1 MATDIKEKQSK
12 LILISNLRS
21 ANLSLN
27 QPLSA
32 IMENDGAEVICDCP
46 DIDLYGVGETEQE
59 AITDFSE
66 NLEDLFYLLKE
77 SGEKKLGPQMIYIWR
92 FLEKIISETN
102 AIKGKTS

>member
-1 MATDIKEKQSK
+1 METDIKEKQSK
-12 LILISNLRS
+12 QVLLNNIRC
-21 ANLSLN
+21 ANLSLK

-32 IMENDGAEVICDCP
+32 IIENDGAEVICDCP

-77 SGEKKLGPQMIYIWR
+77 SGEEKLGPQMIYIWR
-92 FLEKIISETN
+92 FLEKIIEETN
-102 AIKGKTS
+102 AVKG

>member
-1 MATDIKEKQSK
+1 METDVKEKQSK

-21 ANLSLN
+21 SKLSLS

-32 IMENDGAEVICDCP
+32 NIECDGAEVVCDCP

-59 AITDFSE
+59 AIADFSE
-66 NLEDLFYLLKE
+66 NLEDLFYLLKG

-92 FLEKIISETN
+92 FLEKV
-102 AIKGKTS
+102 IKEN